1 MILLLGGTSETIGIA
16 MALAEAGWR
25 TLVSTATDNELD
37 TGNHLLIQRRA
48 GRLGR
53 DAMADLARDI
63 GAKVIVDAT
72 HPYAVEAKVTAV
84 AVSADTGIPYISFM
98 RPGIRYDYERIHFAR
113 EHEEAAVLAFS
124 LGRPVL
130 LTTGSRNLLP
140 YARERGRTGIRIV
153 ARVLP
158 HPESYLACQV
168 AGLNDDE
175 VITGRGPFSVEDNVE
190 VIRRYGIGAIVTKES
205 GAAGGVPEKVEAA
218 RREGIHVVMVDR
230 PDPPASDVCA
240 NVDELVAAVQRV
252 MDAKR

>member
-1 MILLLGGTSETIGIA
+1 

-37 TGNHLLIQRRA
+37 TGNHPLIQRRA

-53 DAMADLARDI
+53 DAMASLAIDI

-84 AVSADTGIPYISFM
+84 AVSADMGIPYISFM
-98 RPGIRYDYERIHFAR
+98 RPAIRYGYERIHFAR
-113 EHEEAAVLAFS
+113 DHEDAAVLAFS
-124 LGRPVL
+124 LGCPVL

-140 YARERGRTGIRIV
+140 YARERGKTGVRIV

-158 HPESYLACQV
+158 HEESFKACKA

-175 VITGRGPFSVEDNVE
+175 VITGRGPFSVDENVE

-205 GAAGGVPEKVEAA
+205 GAAGGVPQKIEAA
-218 RREGIHVVMVDR
+218 RREGIHVVMVNR
-230 PDPPASDVCA
+230 PDPPANDASA
-240 NVDELVAAVQRV
+240 SVDGLVAAVQRV
-252 MDAKR
+252 MDAKL